1 LRPRDRVA
9 LSRRPQRPG
18 VAIRAVQLRKSALP
32 QRRDIRGEA
41 RIDGGDQARSGLRR
55 RLLSARAI
63 LPEDRRTAAC
73 KRYLREVRRNKEESN
88 AVALRRAALVNTR
101 IKKPT
106 DTSHNQAIN
115 TGLCSFRYGFQR
127 HCLYPL
133 LAIPSVNR
141 YRPNER
147 RTLCREVRSLEQ
159 LGEP

>member
-41 RIDGGDQARSGLRR
+41 RIDGGDQARSWLRR

-73 KRYLREVRRNKEESN
+73 KSYIREVRRNKEESN
-88 AVALRRAALVNTR
+88 AVTLRRAALVNTQ
-101 IKKPT
+101 IKKKPT
-106 DTSHNQAIN
+106 DTSHKQAIN
-115 TGLCSFRYGFQR
+115 TGLC
-127 HCLYPL
+127 
-133 LAIPSVNR
+133 
-141 YRPNER
+141 
-147 RTLCREVRSLEQ
+147 
-159 LGEP
+159 

>member
-1 LRPRDRVA
+1 MA

-88 AVALRRAALVNTR
+88 AVAFRSAALVSKQN
-101 IKKPT
+101 KKPT
-106 DTSHNQAIN
+106 DTSHNQAIKA
-115 TGLCSFRYGFQR
+115 GLCSFRYGFQG
-127 HCLYPL
+127 PL
-133 LAIPSVNR
+133 SIPSFSN
-141 YRPNER
+141 PIGK
-147 RTLCREVRSLEQ
+147 SL
-159 LGEP
+159 PT